1 MIQYVAMG
9 KIPPKPHT
17 THYEDGKL
25 LMEHCH
31 TREGF
36 EGAFSILYY
45 RTPPTDE
52 NAVEKLAIPGFCPFE
67 PLAEQPLHRRHIKTQ
82 DMKLKGDFLD
92 ARRVLMFNSD
102 VQISMVKPT
111 EKTPRFFSNG
121 DGDELYFVN
130 RGKGRIETLFGVLP
144 FKDRDYLLIPRSTP
158 YRIHW
163 DGPDPDFLVFEGRGF
178 IDVPKEWR
186 NRHGQITMYAPY
198 SHRDFHGPTELLK
211 YDPALHGSGTFK
223 LVVKRDDVLTVHLHK
238 HFPFEVVGWDGTV
251 YPVAFNIHDYQP
263 KTSTIH
269 LPPTIHLTFAGNDF
283 VVCSFVPRKV
293 DYFDRGESKAIPCPY
308 GHASVHM
315 DEILFYVAGNFTSR
329 RGIDSGSISLHPAG
343 IPHGP
348 HPGTYEKS
356 VGHDRTSELAVMCDT
371 YKTLKLTTVAHELED
386 KDYHLTWLSKESGGP
401 DTPGAR

>member
-67 PLAEQPLHRRHIKTQ
+67 PLTEQPLHRRHIKTQ

-111 EKTPRFFSNG
+111 EKSPRFFSNG

-144 FKDRDYLLIPRSTP
+144 FTDRDYLLIPRSTP

-163 DGPDPDFLVFEGRGF
+163 EGPDPDFLVFEGRGF

-211 YDPALHGSGTFK
+211 YDPAQHGSGTFR

-269 LPPTIHLTFAGNDF
+269 LPPTIHLTFAGNEF